1 MKTKVNG
8 GEALLVMLAVTTT
21 TIILTIILLQPY
33 FLSNYS
39 AEATSSGRA
48 DDGQS
53 SEDLGK
59 EEQDGRD
66 DGQSS
71 EDLGKEE
78 QDEASPQ
85 AAGQNAPDREE
96 SDGIIEGDSNADPE
110 LLSELRGGLDTKE
123 GGNAGEAEESG
134 GEGENDNISP
144 EDLRG
149 SEADENLKMA
159 PVAISGNNAYV
170 VWWTNDT
177 TGNNEVIFRASTDGG
192 QTFGDKINL
201 SNTTN
206 ANSTRAEIDSGANS
220 VVVTWWETNQT
231 DDTPVMRL
239 SSDNGATFGPLL
251 QLGTNAT
258 IGQSE

>member
-8 GEALLVMLAVTTT
+8 GEPLLGMVAVTS
-21 TIILTIILLQPY
+21 TILLTIISLPPY

-39 AEATSSGRA
+39 AEATSSGRV

-96 SDGIIEGDSNADPE
+96 SDGVIEGDPNVNQE
-110 LLSELRGGLDTKE
+110 LLNQLRGGEDIKGSGTAE
-123 GGNAGEAEESG
+123 GEAEGSG
-134 GEGENDNISP
+134 GGGDDNISP

-149 SEADENLKMA
+149 GEVDKMA

>member
-8 GEALLVMLAVTTT
+8 GEPLLVMVAVTS
-21 TIILTIILLQPY
+21 TILLTIISLPPY

-39 AEATSSGRA
+39 AEATSSGRV

-59 EEQDGRD
+59 EEQEGRD

-96 SDGIIEGDSNADPE
+96 SDGVIEGDPNVNQE
-110 LLSELRGGLDTKE
+110 LLNQLRGGEDIKGSGTAE
-123 GGNAGEAEESG
+123 GEAEGSG
-134 GEGENDNISP
+134 GGGDDNISP

-149 SEADENLKMA
+149 GEVDKMA

>member
-8 GEALLVMLAVTTT
+8 GEPLLGMVAVTS
-21 TIILTIILLQPY
+21 TILLTIISLPPY

-39 AEATSSGRA
+39 AEATSSGRV

-59 EEQDGRD
+59 EEQEGRD

-96 SDGIIEGDSNADPE
+96 SDGVIEGDPNVNQE
-110 LLSELRGGLDTKE
+110 LLNQLRGGEDIKGSGTAE
-123 GGNAGEAEESG
+123 GEAEGSG
-134 GEGENDNISP
+134 GGGDDNISP

-149 SEADENLKMA
+149 GEVDKMA

>member
-96 SDGIIEGDSNADPE
+96 SDGVIEGNPNQE
-110 LLSELRGGLDTKE
+110 LLNQLRGGEDIKGSGTAE
-123 GGNAGEAEESG
+123 GEAEGSG
-134 GEGENDNISP
+134 GGGDDNISP

>member
-8 GEALLVMLAVTTT
+8 GEPLLVMVAVTTT
-21 TIILTIILLQPY
+21 ILLTIISLPPY

-39 AEATSSGRA
+39 AEATSSGRV

-96 SDGIIEGDSNADPE
+96 SDGVIEGDPNVNQE
-110 LLSELRGGLDTKE
+110 LLNQLRGGEDIKSSGTAE
-123 GGNAGEAEESG
+123 GEAEGSG
-134 GEGENDNISP
+134 GGGDDNISP

-149 SEADENLKMA
+149 GEVDKMA

-206 ANSTRAEIDSGANS
+206 TNSTRAEIDSGANS

-239 SSDNGATFGPLL
+239 SSDNGATFRPLL
-251 QLGTNAT
+251 QLGTNGT

>member
-8 GEALLVMLAVTTT
+8 GEPLLVMVAVTTT
-21 TIILTIILLQPY
+21 ILLTIISLPPY

-39 AEATSSGRA
+39 AEATSSGRV

-96 SDGIIEGDSNADPE
+96 SDGVIGGDPNVNQE
-110 LLSELRGGLDTKE
+110 LLNQLRGGEDIKGSGTAE
-123 GGNAGEAEESG
+123 GEAEGSG
-134 GEGENDNISP
+134 GGGDDNISP

-149 SEADENLKMA
+149 GEVDKMA

-251 QLGTNAT
+251 QLGTNGT

>member
-8 GEALLVMLAVTTT
+8 GEPLLVMVAVTTT
-21 TIILTIILLQPY
+21 ILLTIISLPPY

-39 AEATSSGRA
+39 AEATSSGRV

-85 AAGQNAPDREE
+85 AARQNAPDREE
-96 SDGIIEGDSNADPE
+96 SDGVIEGDPNVNQE
-110 LLSELRGGLDTKE
+110 LLNQLRGGEDIKGSGTAE
-123 GGNAGEAEESG
+123 GEAEGSG
-134 GEGENDNISP
+134 GGGDDNISP

-149 SEADENLKMA
+149 GEVDKMA
-159 PVAISGNNAYV
+159 PVAISGNNVYV

-177 TGNNEVIFRASTDGG
+177 TGNNEVIFRASNDGG

-206 ANSTRAEIDSGANS
+206 ANSTRAEIESGANS